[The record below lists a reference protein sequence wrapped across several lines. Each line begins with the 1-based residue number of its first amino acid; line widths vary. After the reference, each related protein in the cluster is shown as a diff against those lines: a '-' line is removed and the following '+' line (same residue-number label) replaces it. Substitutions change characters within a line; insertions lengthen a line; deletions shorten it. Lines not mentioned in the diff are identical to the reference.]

1 MGGTRR
7 TRPCVAVFSLLAVVS
22 FVAGLGR
29 IPVGHA
35 QPTLTGRTV
44 VVLVGYPPGSGY
56 DRFARL
62 VSRHLSKYLPG
73 GPSVVVQNM
82 PGAGGIVAANHLYH
96 VARPDG
102 LTIGVINPV
111 LVLAQLAGLREMRT
125 DMRRWQWIGA
135 LTTETVV
142 FTVRS
147 DLPYRHILELRNA
160 NPPLAAGATSPG
172 NNSHDYPLA
181 LKAFLR
187 LNLRIISG
195 YPGTPDVILAIERRE
210 IDGYAAT
217 WSSLL
222 PHIQRGLLRPLVR
235 SASNSRDSRVRAL
248 PVDEELAPSEIARSV
263 LRLRAEILKTGR
275 PFVAPPA
282 TPADVVVLYREA
294 LRRLAEDTAFRAE
307 AERLGF
313 EPAYATAEDVLRAM
327 REVLAAPPGVQRV
340 FRELFQF
347 AE

>member
-1 MGGTRR
+1 MWWL
-7 TRPCVAVFSLLAVVS
+7 LLALTE
-22 FVAGLGR
+22 VAACLVAR
-29 IPVGHA
+29 LDIAWA
-35 QPTLTGRTV
+35 QPALAGKAV
-44 VVLVGYPPGSGY
+44 VILVGYPPGSGY

-62 VSRHLSKYLPG
+62 VSRHLPRYLPG
-73 GPSVVVQNM
+73 APSVMVQNM
-82 PGAGGIVAANHLYH
+82 PGAGGIVMANHLYH
-96 VARPDG
+96 VTRPDG

-111 LVLAQLAGLREMRT
+111 LVIAQLAGVREFRV

-142 FTVRS
+142 FTIRS
-147 DLPYRHILELRNA
+147 DLPYRHVLELRNA
-160 NPPLAAGATSPG
+160 SPPLVVGATSPG

-195 YPGTPDVILAIERRE
+195 YPGTPDVLLGIERGE
-210 IDGYAAT
+210 VDGYAAT
-217 WSSLL
+217 WSSLI

-235 SASNSRDSRVRAL
+235 TASASREPRVLAL
-248 PVDEELAPSEIARSV
+248 PLDEELVTTELARSV
-263 LRLRAEILKTGR
+263 LRLRSEVLKTGR
-275 PFVAPPA
+275 PFIAPPGA
-282 TPADVVVLYREA
+282 PAETVRIYREA
-294 LRRLAEDTAFRAE
+294 FVRLSQDAAYRTE

-313 EPAYATAEDVLRAM
+313 EPSYAPAEEVLRAM

-347 AE
+347 GE